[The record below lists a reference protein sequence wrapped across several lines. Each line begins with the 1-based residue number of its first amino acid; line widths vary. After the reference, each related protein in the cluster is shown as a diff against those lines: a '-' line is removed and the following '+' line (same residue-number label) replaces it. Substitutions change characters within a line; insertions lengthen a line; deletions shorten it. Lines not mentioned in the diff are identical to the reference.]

1 MATRSFIARYNPDTN
16 DYTAIYCHWDGY
28 PEGVGVTL
36 RDHYTTDEKVKFLI
50 DNGDISS
57 LRDTVVETA
66 EDSYKNRGDRNTDS
80 RTFKTLDEMMD
91 YYRHMWCEY
100 GYLWESDATW
110 YGFKVGNRPDRFPN
124 GRPFINLYTIKETQN
139 V

>member
-16 DYTAIYCHWDGY
+16 DYTTIYCHWDGY

-36 RDHYTTDEKVKFLI
+36 RDHYTTDAKVKFLL

-57 LRDTVVETA
+57 LRDTVVETT
-66 EDSYKNRGDRNTDS
+66 EESYKNRGDRNTDS
-80 RTFKTLDEMMD
+80 RTFNYRSEMMD
-91 YYRHMWCEY
+91 YYRNMWCEY
-100 GYLWESDATW
+100 GYIWENSGSWTCVDLAA
-110 YGFKVGNRPDRFPN
+110 RE
-124 GRPFINLYTIKETQN
+124 INLYDIKEMQN

>member
-36 RDHYTTDEKVKFLI
+36 RDHYTTDNKVQELI
-50 DNGDISS
+50 TLGDISS
-57 LRDTVVETA
+57 LGDTLKET
-66 EDSYKNRGDRNTDS
+66 ESYKMRGDTDTEP
-80 RTFKTLDEMMD
+80 RTFNTLDEMFTH
-91 YYRHMWCEY
+91 YRNCWCEY
-100 GYLWESDATW
+100 GYLWEADASW
-110 YGFKVGNRPDRFPN
+110 YCFDLNQTQPDKYIP
-124 GRPFINLYTIKETQN
+124 RPFINLYTIKETQN

>member
-36 RDHYTTDEKVKFLI
+36 RDHYTTDNKVQELI
-50 DNGDISS
+50 ALGDISS
-57 LRDTVVETA
+57 LGDTLKET
-66 EDSYKNRGDRNTDS
+66 ESYKMRGDTDTDS
-80 RTFKTLDEMMD
+80 RTFNSREGMLGH
-91 YYRHMWCEY
+91 YRDCWCEY
-100 GYLWESDATW
+100 GYIWE
-110 YGFKVGNRPDRFPN
+110 N
-124 GRPFINLYTIKETQN
+124 GGCWTCVDLSAREINLYDIKETQN

>member
-16 DYTAIYCHWDGY
+16 DYTTIYCHWDGY

-36 RDHYTTDEKVKFLI
+36 RDHYTTDAKVKFLL

-57 LRDTVVETA
+57 LRDTVVETK
-66 EDSYKNRGDRNTDS
+66 EESYKNSGYTDGDAKLFATFTETLEHYRGT
-80 RTFKTLDEMMD
+80 
-91 YYRHMWCEY
+91 WCEY
-100 GYLWESDATW
+100 GYVWKNHRWECYELGPQEVDLYANHLTNE
-110 YGFKVGNRPDRFPN
+110 G
-124 GRPFINLYTIKETQN
+124 IN